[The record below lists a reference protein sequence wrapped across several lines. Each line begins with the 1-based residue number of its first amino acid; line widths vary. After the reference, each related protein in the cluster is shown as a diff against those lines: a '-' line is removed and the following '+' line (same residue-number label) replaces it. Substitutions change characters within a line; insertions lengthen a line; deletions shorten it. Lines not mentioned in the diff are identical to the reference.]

1 MNLFEYYKNN
11 PTLFTWTIIIF
22 LVCAVIGVASIF
34 IRKWL
39 RKKRMEKPLI
49 IEATEKDYQ
58 FSEAENDGEEP
69 ADAIEIYDDEEQ
81 N

>member
-11 PTLFTWTIIIF
+11 PNLFMWTIIIF
-22 LVCAVIGVASIF
+22 LVCACIGIASIC

-49 IEATEKDYQ
+49 IHPTEKDYQ
-58 FSEAENDGEEP
+58 FSEAETDAEESP
-69 ADAIEIYDDEEQ
+69 DAIEIYDDEDKA
-81 N
+81 